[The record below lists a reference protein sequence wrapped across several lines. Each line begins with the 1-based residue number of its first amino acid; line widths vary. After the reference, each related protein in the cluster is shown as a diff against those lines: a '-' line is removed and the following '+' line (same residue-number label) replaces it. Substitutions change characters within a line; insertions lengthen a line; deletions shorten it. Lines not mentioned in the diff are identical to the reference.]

1 MIVHVLY
8 AASVG

>member
-1 MIVHVLY
+1 MIAHVLY